1 MKSFREWL
9 SERELNEASKKIKD
23 MTADELQGEAEYF
36 LSNAGEKW
44 NSSNLSGNIDKY
56 MGYLKAE
63 FGDKKLNKSLALKI
77 NKGTL

>member
-1 MKSFREWL
+1 MKTFREWL

-23 MTADELQGEAEYF
+23 MTADELQGEVEYF
-36 LSNAGEKW
+36 LLNAGEKW

-63 FGDKKLNKSLALKI
+63 FGDKKLNKSLASKI